1 MILIITTCC
10 TRAQPTVRQGVVS
23 VALLKTSSGGGGGG
37 NGSVQ
42 PVAHPARMCHRP
54 GSHAPLPASGKKRWL
69 SCSEAHCH
77 PSNPVPEPTH
87 HAGREGD
94 GSGELALGIRR
105 VPLAQFR
112 SWSRQARGVPRP
124 CKDNR
129 FPTRAPPAPLKGAHG
144 PLRGPPEAIHPDL
157 GPPRGN
163 AKAENGVQ
171 RRLHEAP
178 RLGPTPERE
187 AAGPGRDSP
196 ASAARGGDGPQPR
209 LKGQRLPGPGRRG
222 RLRRE
227 ARGPLLS
234 SPPLSSRRAPSASL
248 RATSSR
254 GSPLAA
260 TLCQQPNAP
269 EVAST
274 RRPLSPRPAAA
285 LEPDQSG
292 IK

>member
-1 MILIITTCC
+1 
-10 TRAQPTVRQGVVS
+10 
-23 VALLKTSSGGGGGG
+23 
-37 NGSVQ
+37 
-42 PVAHPARMCHRP
+42 MCHRP
-54 GSHAPLPASGKKRWL
+54 GSHAPLPAPGRRDGSAALRPTATPPTRSL
-69 SCSEAHCH
+69 
-77 PSNPVPEPTH
+77 NPLTH
-87 HAGREGD
+87 HAGREAG

-124 CKDNR
+124 CKDNP

-144 PLRGPPEAIHPDL
+144 PLRGPPKAIHPDL
-157 GPPRGN
+157 GPPQAN

-171 RRLHEAP
+171 RRLHGAP
-178 RLGPTPERE
+178 RLGPTPGRE
-187 AAGPGRDSP
+187 ATGPGRDSP
-196 ASAARGGDGPQPR
+196 ASAARGGDGPWPR
-209 LKGQRLPGPGRRG
+209 LKGQKLPGPGRCG

-227 ARGPLLS
+227 AREPLRS

-248 RATSSR
+248 RATRSR
-254 GSPLAA
+254 RSPLAA
-260 TLCQQPNAP
+260 TPCQQPNAP